1 MSLLQSFKAICQI
14 PHPSGHLDAIRTY
27 ILSRAEAAGLKAE
40 TDAAGNVKVDV
51 PATEGWEEKAK
62 AQGRNLDDIIILQ
75 AHMDMVPQANVDT
88 PFDFEK
94 DSLCLREVE
103 GKIMATGTT
112 LGADNGI
119 GIAAMLAIIEEHNT
133 SPSSLFPPH
142 SSLLTPHSSFTHG
155 PLELL
160 FTVDEEIG
168 MHGVRQME
176 SGWLKGAQMIN
187 LDAEEEGVLMLG
199 CAGAVDINAT
209 FRYKLEKGIPEGD
222 TAVRIVL
229 NGLKGGHSGM
239 DIDLGRGNACKLIC
253 RFLKHAVVN
262 FEARV
267 AEIQGGGVRNAI
279 PREASAV
286 LSVPS
291 EVVDEL
297 FDEVAYYSDLYRY
310 ELRGVDEGVTLSA
323 HVVDNPEWILPE
335 VIQDDILNSIEATHD
350 GLLRFSP
357 DMKGVVETSSNLAT
371 IQMEREGEFGR
382 CNVTMMVRSMNEEM
396 KRALASRLQSCF
408 LLGGARVDFS
418 AAYPGWEQS
427 PKSALPLRV
436 LAQYQ
441 SLYGM
446 DMKVNS
452 VHCGLEC
459 GILKGLYP
467 KMDIVSFGPTIHHP
481 HSPEE
486 SVEIDSIERFWKLLI
501 SVI

>member
-1 MSLLQSFKAICQI
+1 MSLLSQFESICQI
-14 PHPSGHLDAIRTY
+14 PHPSGHLDAIRAY
-27 ILSRAEAAGLKAE
+27 IINMAESAGLNVE

-62 AQGRNLDDIIILQ
+62 AQHRDPQSITILQ
-75 AHMDMVPQANVDT
+75 AHMDMVPQANQDT
-88 PFDFEK
+88 RFDFLT
-94 DSLCLREVE
+94 DPLRLREVD
-103 GKIMATGTT
+103 GQLMASGTT

-119 GIAAMLAIIEEHNT
+119 GVAAMLAIIEEHNT
-133 SPSSLFPPH
+133 
-142 SSLLTPHSSFTHG
+142 PHSSFSHG

-168 MHGVRQME
+168 MHGVRQMQ
-176 SGWLKGAQMIN
+176 SGWLQGSQLIN

-199 CAGAVDINAT
+199 CAGAVDLNAT
-209 FRYKLEKGIPEGD
+209 FRYKVEKGIPEGD
-222 TAVRIVL
+222 TAVCVTL
-229 NGLKGGHSGM
+229 KGLKGGHSGM
-239 DIDLGRGNACKLIC
+239 DIDLGRGNACKLLC

-267 AEIQGGGVRNAI
+267 AWIQGGGVRNAI

-297 FDEVAYYSDLYRY
+297 MEEVAYYSDLYRY
-310 ELRGVDEGVTLSA
+310 ELRGVDEEVVLLAKVTDS
-323 HVVDNPEWILPE
+323 PECILPE
-335 VIQDDILNSIEATHD
+335 EIQDDILNSIEAAHD
-350 GLLRFSP
+350 GLMRYSP

-371 IQMEREGEFGR
+371 IQIEHEGEFGR

-408 LLGGARVDFS
+408 ILGGARVDFS

-427 PKSALPLRV
+427 PKTAFPVRILSRYKLLF
-436 LAQYQ
+436 
-441 SLYGM
+441 GTE
-446 DMKVNS
+446 MKTNS

-467 KMDIVSFGPTIHHP
+467 KLDIVSFGPTIHHP

-486 SVEIDSIERFWKLLI
+486 SVDLESINRFWQLLI
-501 SVI
+501 EVI